1 MKGMT
6 KYLRRICLAGLL
18 MLASTSWLFC
28 QQSDAT
34 PEPTFYVETLSY
46 ASDHPGKSRI
56 DLYLQV
62 PYEELRFIKENDLF
76 VARFDV
82 TLTLSSAEGQSV
94 LEQTWTDVVRV
105 KDFTQTTSNRY
116 YSLTHRPVEVD
127 PGNYQALIIIQDQE
141 SKKTAKRRRN
151 LVVSDFSKEPL
162 SLSDIMLVNRL
173 STMGDKK
180 SIVPNISGYVGHHS
194 EGFFLFVEV
203 YETAYPDSVL
213 LTWKILDNARREVAQ
228 STQIEPIAER
238 VTQSFLKVE
247 NLALEAGGYL
257 LVIEAKSLHNKQAPV
272 AKTQRFFSVRWS
284 DLPSSVQ
291 DLDKAI
297 DQMRYVARES
307 EMQFIR
313 DGKNGDEKRQRFLDF
328 WRKRD
333 PDPRT
338 PDNEV
343 LEEYYARVAFS
354 NRNFSHYIEGW
365 RTDRGMVYIY
375 LGPPDNIEHHPFD
388 NNSKPFD
395 VWYYNQANRQ
405 YIFVDESGF
414 GDYRLRS
421 PLTDLWNQ
429 VR

>member
-1 MKGMT
+1 MKRIARLVRMT
-6 KYLRRICLAGLL
+6 SIAGLL
-18 MLASTSWLFC
+18 MVASVSWLFC
-28 QQSDAT
+28 QQPDAT
-34 PEPTFYVETLSY
+34 PEPTFFVETLSY
-46 ASDHPGKSRI
+46 ASDTPGKSRI

-76 VARFDV
+76 IARFDV
-82 TLTLSSAEGQSV
+82 TLTLSTSEGQQV
-94 LEQTWTDVVRV
+94 LEQSWTDVVRV
-105 KDFTQTTSNRY
+105 KDFTQTTSNKY

-141 SKKTAKRRRN
+141 SKKTARRRRN
-151 LVVSDFSKEPL
+151 LLVTDFSKGPL

-173 STMGDKK
+173 TTMGDKK
-180 SIVPNISGYVGHHS
+180 SIVPNISGYIGHRA
-194 EGFFLFVEV
+194 EGFFLFAEV
-203 YETAYPDSVL
+203 YEGAYPDSVQ

-228 STQIEPIAER
+228 HTQIEAISER
-238 VTQSFLKVE
+238 VTQAFMKVE
-247 NLALEAGGYL
+247 NLVLEAGGYL
-257 LVIEAKSLHNKQAPV
+257 LVIEAKSLHNNQTPV

-284 DLPSSVQ
+284 DLPASVQ

-313 DGKNGDEKRQRFLDF
+313 DGKDADEKRQRFLEF
-328 WRKRD
+328 WKKRD

-338 PDNEV
+338 ADNEV
-343 LEEYYARVAFS
+343 LEEYYDRVAYS
-354 NRNFSHYIEGW
+354 IRNFSHYIEGW

-375 LGPPDNIEHHPFD
+375 LGPPDNIERHPFD

-414 GDYRLRS
+414 GDFRLRS